1 MSFSHVTQQLT
12 IAIAALKANALI
24 SMMLVGWLWGI
35 HLINVLVGMRLNWLG
50 LRPRR
55 LSGLIGVITSPF
67 LHGDF
72 NHLFFNSIPLF
83 ILIDF
88 MFAVTA
94 QSFWPIT
101 VAIVIVSGV
110 ATWVFGR
117 NGIHIGASSLVM
129 GYWGFLL
136 AIAFYQPSIMN
147 IILVVIML
155 YYLGGLALN
164 LLPTAERVS
173 VEGHIL
179 GAISGVFIAIV
190 WTKQYYMYFA

>member
-1 MSFSHVTQQLT
+1 MSFSDITQQLT
-12 IAIAALKANALI
+12 IAITALKANALKSI
-24 SMMLVGWLWGI
+24 ILVAWVWGI
-35 HLINVLVGMRLNWLG
+35 HLLNVLVGMRLNLLG

-101 VAIVIVSGV
+101 VAIVIISGL
-110 ATWVFGR
+110 ATWVCGR
-117 NGIHIGASSLVM
+117 RGLHVGASSLVM

-136 AIAFYQPSIMN
+136 AIAFYQPSIIN

-173 VEGHIL
+173 VEGHIF
-179 GAISGVFIAIV
+179 GAIAGVIIAIV
-190 WTKQYYMYFA
+190 WTKQYYLYF